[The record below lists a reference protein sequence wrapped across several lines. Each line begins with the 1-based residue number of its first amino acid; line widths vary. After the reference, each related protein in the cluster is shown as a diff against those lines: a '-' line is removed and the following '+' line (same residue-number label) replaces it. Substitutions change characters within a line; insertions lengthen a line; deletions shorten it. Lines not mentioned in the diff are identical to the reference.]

1 MVCCLIFLQDV
12 KSGECFRLDH
22 LIKLQFE
29 KKLEDKKV
37 TNEEKEVMK
46 RKITL
51 LDGMTM
57 VVFIFFSFLKTIFLI
72 DYDKL

>member
-57 VVFIFFSFLKTIFLI
+57 VIFIFFIFI
-72 DYDKL
+72 KNNIFN